1 VDNSENS
8 RILGLV
14 LILGLV
20 YCELLMRGN
29 IENSRISGLVLILGL
44 VYFKLLSAGNIE
56 KATVNFA
63 ER

>member
-1 VDNSENS
+1 
-8 RILGLV
+8 
-14 LILGLV
+14 
-20 YCELLMRGN
+20 MRGN